1 MRIVIERSGGFAGIS
16 QTHSISTD
24 QLPAEQ
30 AQTLRDLVDASDF
43 YELPSVIPS
52 GGPERDQFQYKITV
66 ESERGTH
73 TVQAG
78 EAAVPPRLRS
88 LLDWVQNS
96 ARQPLR

>member
-1 MRIVIERSGGFAGIS
+1 MIERSGGFAGIS

-30 AQTLRDLVDASDF
+30 AQTLRDLVDAADF
-43 YELPSVIPS
+43 YKLPSVIPS
-52 GGPERDQFQYKITV
+52 TGPVRDPFQYKVTV

-78 EAAVPPRLRS
+78 EAAVPPLLRPV
-88 LLDWVQNS
+88 LDWVKNS
-96 ARQPLR
+96 ARKP